1 MEIITMIFAL
11 SFTGPFVGYFLML
24 RDRNRPRWHAVV
36 GAIIGGGLP
45 ATVWGAAIALEGIA
59 FVDSMPYVIAAM
71 MYGAFIGLGGLAARS
86 LGAWFSRP
94 AE

>member
-11 SFTGPFVGYFLML
+11 SFIGPFVGYFLML
-24 RDRNRPRWHAVV
+24 RDGNRPRWHIVV

-45 ATVWGAAIALEGIA
+45 ATVWGAAITLEG
-59 FVDSMPYVIAAM
+59 VPLVVSVPYVIAAM
-71 MYGAFIGLGGLAARS
+71 VYGALIGVAGLAARS
-86 LGAWFSRP
+86 LGSWLSRS